1 MQRLIWIALSAMLAT
16 FPALGQDSR
25 GDLPDIGNPASTT
38 LSLEDE
44 YKIGRMIVKG
54 LRDSGQLVEDPE
66 VAEYIQ
72 SVGSSLASHAH
83 EGSYRF
89 TFFVVKD
96 SDINAPIH
104 GSIFS
109 SSVPG
114 RKPMSSPTGTVTRV
128 MMISE

>member
-1 MQRLIWIALSAMLAT
+1 MKRLAWIALAGMLAA

-72 SVGSSLASHAH
+72 SVGS
-83 EGSYRF
+83 
-89 TFFVVKD
+89 V
-96 SDINAPIH
+96 
-104 GSIFS
+104 
-109 SSVPG
+109 
-114 RKPMSSPTGTVTRV
+114 
-128 MMISE
+128 